1 MLMFSPDDITELRK
15 ALGWSV
21 VRLASHLGVHRT
33 TVYHWESGRCH
44 PRWEELEKLN
54 KLAAKAAF
62 QPQGFAVKAG

>member
-1 MLMFSPDDITELRK
+1 MLMFSPDDVAELRK

-44 PRWEELEKLN
+44 PRYDELAELN
-54 KLAAKAAF
+54 KLAASV
-62 QPQGFAVKAG
+62 GFHPEGATVKAG